1 MEEGTTMS
9 DENMTNM
16 NVPVTPLMNAY
27 THPLKKAE
35 RKILGRNEEIK
46 KVLAGLMRPELCN
59 VMLLG
64 EPGAGKT
71 ALVQAVML
79 IDTASD
85 YIEVDLSKMIADCQ
99 TDVNEMAAK
108 LKTLFDEVEN
118 TIKNTGRNIVLFID
132 EFHQIVQLSPA
143 AVEALKPLLADSG
156 TRGIKVIAATTY
168 REFREYI
175 SANQPL
181 VERLQRINVAE
192 PSEEVVISILRG
204 MAKRYGVESQ
214 FPNDD
219 LFKLIYDLTNQY
231 IPANAQPRKSIL
243 ILDAMI
249 GWYRAFKKPLDRKL
263 LEEVFLQA
271 ENVSVSTQVDATTIA
286 ETLKQR
292 VLAQELAVSAIEQ
305 RLHIAIAD
313 MTDDTKPKASFLFTG
328 STGVGKSTTCST
340 IIPVYDEIGNITHKK
355 AGDVVPGDYVF
366 DRTGKPTKV
375 LGIFSQG
382 QRDVYRVTL
391 GDDRTLDVSDNHLWA
406 VYPAKRARDEGYT
419 IYTTQTLLNKG
430 LETRYHDRV
439 DMKYFIPMNQAV
451 EWPSRRFNVDP
462 YVIGALIGDG
472 LLTSKDALYISSDD
486 EFIVSKIAESIDAVS
501 YKKDVDSYSWCFYTG
516 NNTNGGKE
524 RIQLKD
530 ICGVYPEIYMKKSPE
545 RRIPAEYMTGS
556 VEQRWKLVQGL
567 FDTDGTIGAHDGER
581 YNVSYSTHSKELAYD
596 IQELLYSLGVSSS
609 VNSHE
614 RDDKNTEWDVHVS
627 VKNEHKHKFFTLPR
641 KLELAKKA
649 SGVNKQREK
658 TFDYVGIRSI
668 EKLGYKEEMIC
679 FYVENDEHLYQ
690 AGQYVV
696 THNTEMTKQMAKLLF
711 NDERRL
717 IRFDMTE
724 FANPSSMERF
734 RRELTSQIWTRPYSI
749 VLLDEIEK
757 ACAEVT
763 RLLLGVLDDGRL
775 LDENNRE
782 VTFNNA
788 YIVLTTNA
796 ASEIYQNIAQ
806 YQASDTGDGAVMRKY
821 DALIR
826 RSITSATGSNKFPPE
841 LLGRIDCIVPF
852 QPLSEQTQCNITRM
866 RLEGIKKKLLEKH
879 GVKMTYTEDVITYL
893 VKDTLTTDSNSGGA
907 RAIMNKLNTEV
918 VSAISEYINKNPN
931 AKRVGVAIG
940 GEMASEDK
948 YRLESAAYVK
958 VGPI

>member
-1 MEEGTTMS
+1 MS
-9 DENMTNM
+9 ETSEMKLS
-16 NVPVTPLMNAY
+16 TPLMDAY
-27 THPLKKAE
+27 THPLKRAE
-35 RKILGRNEEIK
+35 RQILGRNEEIK

-79 IDTASD
+79 IDKNSS
-85 YIEVDLSKMIADCQ
+85 YLEVDLSKMIADCK

-108 LKTLFDEVEN
+108 LKTLFDEVEAV
-118 TIKNTGRNIVLFID
+118 IKQTGKHVVLFID

-204 MAKRYGVESQ
+204 MSERYGVSDQ
-214 FPNDD
+214 FPDD
-219 LFKLIYDLTNQY
+219 SIFKLIYDLTNQY

-249 GWYRAFKKPLDRKL
+249 GWNRAFKRPLDRTL
-263 LEEVFLQA
+263 LEEVFMQA
-271 ENVSVSTQVDATTIA
+271 ENVSVSTQVDATAIA
-286 ETLKQR
+286 DQLRKR
-292 VLAQELAVSAIEQ
+292 VLAQEFAVRTIEQ

-313 MTDDTKPKASFLFTG
+313 MADDTKPKSSFLFTG
-328 STGVGKSTTCST
+328 STGVGKGLTNDT
-340 IIPVYDEIGNITHKK
+340 IVPVWTPDSSILEKRN
-355 AGDVVPGDYVF
+355 GDLKIGDYVYNRKGEPVKVVGVFPRGMQDIYKVTLNDGRYLLTDSSHLWTYMLSKGKNIENTYTNNTKELF
-366 DRTGKPTKV
+366 DRGVCIKNPKTGKP
-375 LGIFSQG
+375 
-382 QRDVYRVTL
+382 
-391 GDDRTLDVSDNHLWA
+391 
-406 VYPAKRARDEGYT
+406 
-419 IYTTQTLLNKG
+419 
-430 LETRYHDRV
+430 RY
-439 DMKYFIPMNQAV
+439 KYWIPMNQAV
-451 EWPSRRFNVDP
+451 QYPTADLSVHP
-462 YVIGALIGDG
+462 YVMGAFIGDG
-472 LLTSKDALYISSDD
+472 SLTVEQLTLSSSD
-486 EFIVSKIAESIDAVS
+486 EELVAHVSELLGGCS
-501 YKKDVDSYSWCFYTG
+501 YEHNKRNYNWVFPLHEKRG
-516 NNTNGGKE
+516 
-524 RIQLKD
+524 RIKTKQMREVFAD
-530 ICGVYPEIYMKKSPE
+530 YPEVCGKKANEKSIPKAYMFSS
-545 RRIPAEYMTGS
+545 I
-556 VEQRWKLVQGL
+556 EQRWDLVKGL
-567 FDTDGTIGAHDGER
+567 FDTDGSISGNDDGR
-581 YNVSYSTHSKELAYD
+581 YNVSYSTTSLQLAND
-596 IQELLYSLGVSSS
+596 IQTLLYSLGVSSTVDIARKGAENRLPQYVVRVKS
-609 VNSHE
+609 SNANKDRFFWLQRKVDIANKAKEKIESKSKKK
-614 RDDKNTEWDVHVS
+614 DYEW
-627 VKNEHKHKFFTLPR
+627 
-641 KLELAKKA
+641 LAI
-649 SGVNKQREK
+649 
-658 TFDYVGIRSI
+658 TSI
-668 EKLGYKEEMIC
+668 EKLDEKKETTCIMVDDE
-679 FYVENDEHLYQ
+679 EHLYQ

-696 THNTEMTKQMAKLLF
+696 SHNTEMTKAMAKLLF

-724 FANPSSMERF
+724 FANPNSMERF
-734 RRELTSQIWTRPYSI
+734 RRELTSQIWTRPYAI

-788 YIVLTTNA
+788 YIILTTNA

-806 YQASDTGDGAVMRKY
+806 YQSSDTGDGAAMRKY

-826 RSITSATGSNKFPPE
+826 RSIMSATGSNKFPPE

-852 QPLSEQTQCNITRM
+852 QPLSEKTQCDITRM
-866 RLEGIKKKLLEKH
+866 RLEKIRKRLLDKH
-879 GVKMTYTEDVITYL
+879 GVKMSYSEDVITYL

-918 VSAISEYINKNPN
+918 VSAISEFINKHPT
-931 AKRVGVAIG
+931 AKRIGVSIG

>member
-1 MEEGTTMS
+1 MS
-9 DENMTNM
+9 NENITNA
-16 NVPVTPLMNAY
+16 NAPDTPLMNAY

-271 ENVSVSTQVDATTIA
+271 ENVSVSTQVDATKIA

-328 STGVGKSTTCST
+328 STGVGK
-340 IIPVYDEIGNITHKK
+340 
-355 AGDVVPGDYVF
+355 
-366 DRTGKPTKV
+366 
-375 LGIFSQG
+375 
-382 QRDVYRVTL
+382 
-391 GDDRTLDVSDNHLWA
+391 
-406 VYPAKRARDEGYT
+406 
-419 IYTTQTLLNKG
+419 
-430 LETRYHDRV
+430 
-439 DMKYFIPMNQAV
+439 
-451 EWPSRRFNVDP
+451 
-462 YVIGALIGDG
+462 
-472 LLTSKDALYISSDD
+472 
-486 EFIVSKIAESIDAVS
+486 
-501 YKKDVDSYSWCFYTG
+501 
-516 NNTNGGKE
+516 
-524 RIQLKD
+524 
-530 ICGVYPEIYMKKSPE
+530 
-545 RRIPAEYMTGS
+545 
-556 VEQRWKLVQGL
+556 
-567 FDTDGTIGAHDGER
+567 
-581 YNVSYSTHSKELAYD
+581 
-596 IQELLYSLGVSSS
+596 
-609 VNSHE
+609 
-614 RDDKNTEWDVHVS
+614 
-627 VKNEHKHKFFTLPR
+627 
-641 KLELAKKA
+641 
-649 SGVNKQREK
+649 
-658 TFDYVGIRSI
+658 
-668 EKLGYKEEMIC
+668 
-679 FYVENDEHLYQ
+679 
-690 AGQYVV
+690 
-696 THNTEMTKQMAKLLF
+696 TEMTKQMAKLLF

-866 RLEGIKKKLLEKH
+866 RLEGIKKKLLDKH

>member
-1 MEEGTTMS
+1 MNN
-9 DENMTNM
+9 ENITQASTSNTQDII
-16 NVPVTPLMNAY
+16 TPLMDAY

-64 EPGAGKT
+64 EPGSGKT

-108 LKTLFDEVEN
+108 LKTLFDEVECI
-118 TIKNTGRNIVLFID
+118 IKTTGRNIVLFID

-175 SANQPL
+175 AANQPL
-181 VERLQRINVAE
+181 VERLQRINVSE
-192 PSEEVVISILRG
+192 PSEEVVLSILRG
-204 MAKRYGVESQ
+204 MAKRYGVENQ
-214 FPNDD
+214 FPNDE

-271 ENVSVSTQVDATTIA
+271 ENVSVSTQVDAATIA
-286 ETLKQR
+286 DTLKKR

-328 STGVGKSTTCST
+328 STGVGK
-340 IIPVYDEIGNITHKK
+340 
-355 AGDVVPGDYVF
+355 
-366 DRTGKPTKV
+366 
-375 LGIFSQG
+375 
-382 QRDVYRVTL
+382 
-391 GDDRTLDVSDNHLWA
+391 
-406 VYPAKRARDEGYT
+406 
-419 IYTTQTLLNKG
+419 
-430 LETRYHDRV
+430 
-439 DMKYFIPMNQAV
+439 
-451 EWPSRRFNVDP
+451 
-462 YVIGALIGDG
+462 
-472 LLTSKDALYISSDD
+472 
-486 EFIVSKIAESIDAVS
+486 
-501 YKKDVDSYSWCFYTG
+501 
-516 NNTNGGKE
+516 
-524 RIQLKD
+524 
-530 ICGVYPEIYMKKSPE
+530 
-545 RRIPAEYMTGS
+545 
-556 VEQRWKLVQGL
+556 
-567 FDTDGTIGAHDGER
+567 
-581 YNVSYSTHSKELAYD
+581 
-596 IQELLYSLGVSSS
+596 
-609 VNSHE
+609 
-614 RDDKNTEWDVHVS
+614 
-627 VKNEHKHKFFTLPR
+627 
-641 KLELAKKA
+641 
-649 SGVNKQREK
+649 
-658 TFDYVGIRSI
+658 
-668 EKLGYKEEMIC
+668 
-679 FYVENDEHLYQ
+679 
-690 AGQYVV
+690 
-696 THNTEMTKQMAKLLF
+696 TEMAKQMAKLLF

-763 RLLLGVLDDGRL
+763 RLLLSVLDDGRL

-788 YIVLTTNA
+788 YIILTTNA

-852 QPLSEQTQCNITRM
+852 QPLSEATQCNITRM
-866 RLEGIKKKLLEKH
+866 RLEGIKKKLMDKH
-879 GVKMTYTEDVITYL
+879 GVTMTYTEDVITYL

-918 VSAISEYINKNPN
+918 VSAISEFINKNPN
-931 AKRVGVAIG
+931 AKRVGVAIEG
-940 GEMASEDK
+940 QMASEDK

>member
-1 MEEGTTMS
+1 MNN
-9 DENMTNM
+9 ENITQASTSNTQDIT
-16 NVPVTPLMNAY
+16 TPLMDAY

-64 EPGAGKT
+64 EPGSGKT

-108 LKTLFDEVEN
+108 LKTLFDEVECI
-118 TIKNTGRNIVLFID
+118 IKTTGRNIVLFID

-175 SANQPL
+175 AANQPL
-181 VERLQRINVAE
+181 VERLQRINVSE
-192 PSEEVVISILRG
+192 PSEEVVLSILRG
-204 MAKRYGVESQ
+204 MAKRYGVENQ
-214 FPNDD
+214 FPNDE

-271 ENVSVSTQVDATTIA
+271 ENVSVSTQVDATKIA
-286 ETLKQR
+286 DTLKKR

-328 STGVGKSTTCST
+328 STGVGK
-340 IIPVYDEIGNITHKK
+340 
-355 AGDVVPGDYVF
+355 
-366 DRTGKPTKV
+366 
-375 LGIFSQG
+375 
-382 QRDVYRVTL
+382 
-391 GDDRTLDVSDNHLWA
+391 
-406 VYPAKRARDEGYT
+406 
-419 IYTTQTLLNKG
+419 
-430 LETRYHDRV
+430 
-439 DMKYFIPMNQAV
+439 
-451 EWPSRRFNVDP
+451 
-462 YVIGALIGDG
+462 
-472 LLTSKDALYISSDD
+472 
-486 EFIVSKIAESIDAVS
+486 
-501 YKKDVDSYSWCFYTG
+501 
-516 NNTNGGKE
+516 
-524 RIQLKD
+524 
-530 ICGVYPEIYMKKSPE
+530 
-545 RRIPAEYMTGS
+545 
-556 VEQRWKLVQGL
+556 
-567 FDTDGTIGAHDGER
+567 
-581 YNVSYSTHSKELAYD
+581 
-596 IQELLYSLGVSSS
+596 
-609 VNSHE
+609 
-614 RDDKNTEWDVHVS
+614 
-627 VKNEHKHKFFTLPR
+627 
-641 KLELAKKA
+641 
-649 SGVNKQREK
+649 
-658 TFDYVGIRSI
+658 
-668 EKLGYKEEMIC
+668 
-679 FYVENDEHLYQ
+679 
-690 AGQYVV
+690 
-696 THNTEMTKQMAKLLF
+696 TEMTKQMAKLLF

-821 DALIR
+821 DSLIR

-852 QPLSEQTQCNITRM
+852 QPLSEATQCNITRM
-866 RLEGIKKKLLEKH
+866 RLEGIKKKLMDKH
-879 GVKMTYTEDVITYL
+879 GVTMTYTEDVITYL
-893 VKDTLTTDSNSGGA
+893 VKDTLTTDSNAGGA

-918 VSAISEYINKNPN
+918 VSAISEFINKNPN
-931 AKRVGVAIG
+931 AKRVGVAIEG
-940 GEMASEDK
+940 QMASEDK

>member
-1 MEEGTTMS
+1 MNN
-9 DENMTNM
+9 ENITQASTSNTQGII
-16 NVPVTPLMNAY
+16 TPLMDAY

-64 EPGAGKT
+64 EPGSGKT

-108 LKTLFDEVEN
+108 LKTLFDEVECI
-118 TIKNTGRNIVLFID
+118 IKTTGRNIVLFID

-175 SANQPL
+175 AANQPL
-181 VERLQRINVAE
+181 VERLQRINVSE
-192 PSEEVVISILRG
+192 PSEEVVLSILRG
-204 MAKRYGVESQ
+204 MAKRYGVENQ
-214 FPNDD
+214 FPNDE

-271 ENVSVSTQVDATTIA
+271 ENVSVSTQVDAATIA
-286 ETLKQR
+286 DTLKKR

-328 STGVGKSTTCST
+328 STGVGK
-340 IIPVYDEIGNITHKK
+340 
-355 AGDVVPGDYVF
+355 
-366 DRTGKPTKV
+366 
-375 LGIFSQG
+375 
-382 QRDVYRVTL
+382 
-391 GDDRTLDVSDNHLWA
+391 
-406 VYPAKRARDEGYT
+406 
-419 IYTTQTLLNKG
+419 
-430 LETRYHDRV
+430 
-439 DMKYFIPMNQAV
+439 
-451 EWPSRRFNVDP
+451 
-462 YVIGALIGDG
+462 
-472 LLTSKDALYISSDD
+472 
-486 EFIVSKIAESIDAVS
+486 
-501 YKKDVDSYSWCFYTG
+501 
-516 NNTNGGKE
+516 
-524 RIQLKD
+524 
-530 ICGVYPEIYMKKSPE
+530 
-545 RRIPAEYMTGS
+545 
-556 VEQRWKLVQGL
+556 
-567 FDTDGTIGAHDGER
+567 
-581 YNVSYSTHSKELAYD
+581 
-596 IQELLYSLGVSSS
+596 
-609 VNSHE
+609 
-614 RDDKNTEWDVHVS
+614 
-627 VKNEHKHKFFTLPR
+627 
-641 KLELAKKA
+641 
-649 SGVNKQREK
+649 
-658 TFDYVGIRSI
+658 
-668 EKLGYKEEMIC
+668 
-679 FYVENDEHLYQ
+679 
-690 AGQYVV
+690 
-696 THNTEMTKQMAKLLF
+696 TEMAKQMAKLLF

-763 RLLLGVLDDGRL
+763 RLLLSVLDDGRL

-788 YIVLTTNA
+788 YIILTTNA

-852 QPLSEQTQCNITRM
+852 QPLSEATQCNITRM
-866 RLEGIKKKLLEKH
+866 RLEGIKKKLMDKH
-879 GVKMTYTEDVITYL
+879 GVTMTYTEDVITYL

-918 VSAISEYINKNPN
+918 VSAISEFINKNPN
-931 AKRVGVAIG
+931 AKRVGVAIEG
-940 GEMASEDK
+940 QMASEDK

>member
-1 MEEGTTMS
+1 MS
-9 DENMTNM
+9 NENITNA
-16 NVPVTPLMNAY
+16 NAPDTPLMNAY

-271 ENVSVSTQVDATTIA
+271 ENVSVSTQVDATKIA

-328 STGVGKSTTCST
+328 STGVGK
-340 IIPVYDEIGNITHKK
+340 
-355 AGDVVPGDYVF
+355 
-366 DRTGKPTKV
+366 
-375 LGIFSQG
+375 
-382 QRDVYRVTL
+382 
-391 GDDRTLDVSDNHLWA
+391 
-406 VYPAKRARDEGYT
+406 
-419 IYTTQTLLNKG
+419 
-430 LETRYHDRV
+430 
-439 DMKYFIPMNQAV
+439 
-451 EWPSRRFNVDP
+451 
-462 YVIGALIGDG
+462 
-472 LLTSKDALYISSDD
+472 
-486 EFIVSKIAESIDAVS
+486 
-501 YKKDVDSYSWCFYTG
+501 
-516 NNTNGGKE
+516 
-524 RIQLKD
+524 
-530 ICGVYPEIYMKKSPE
+530 
-545 RRIPAEYMTGS
+545 
-556 VEQRWKLVQGL
+556 
-567 FDTDGTIGAHDGER
+567 
-581 YNVSYSTHSKELAYD
+581 
-596 IQELLYSLGVSSS
+596 
-609 VNSHE
+609 
-614 RDDKNTEWDVHVS
+614 
-627 VKNEHKHKFFTLPR
+627 
-641 KLELAKKA
+641 
-649 SGVNKQREK
+649 
-658 TFDYVGIRSI
+658 
-668 EKLGYKEEMIC
+668 
-679 FYVENDEHLYQ
+679 
-690 AGQYVV
+690 
-696 THNTEMTKQMAKLLF
+696 TEMTKQMAKLLF

-866 RLEGIKKKLLEKH
+866 RLEGIKKKLLDKH

-931 AKRVGVAIG
+931 AKRGGVAIG

>member
-1 MEEGTTMS
+1 MS
-9 DENMTNM
+9 NENIQ
-16 NVPVTPLMNAY
+16 NVNAPLTPLMDAY

-118 TIKNTGRNIVLFID
+118 VIKTTGRNIVLFID

-204 MAKRYGVESQ
+204 MAKRYSVDQQ
-214 FPNDD
+214 FQNDD

-263 LEEVFLQA
+263 LEDVFLQA
-271 ENVSVSTQVDATTIA
+271 ENVSVSTQVDATNIA
-286 ETLKQR
+286 ETLKKR

-328 STGVGKSTTCST
+328 STGVGK
-340 IIPVYDEIGNITHKK
+340 
-355 AGDVVPGDYVF
+355 
-366 DRTGKPTKV
+366 
-375 LGIFSQG
+375 
-382 QRDVYRVTL
+382 
-391 GDDRTLDVSDNHLWA
+391 
-406 VYPAKRARDEGYT
+406 
-419 IYTTQTLLNKG
+419 
-430 LETRYHDRV
+430 
-439 DMKYFIPMNQAV
+439 
-451 EWPSRRFNVDP
+451 
-462 YVIGALIGDG
+462 
-472 LLTSKDALYISSDD
+472 
-486 EFIVSKIAESIDAVS
+486 
-501 YKKDVDSYSWCFYTG
+501 
-516 NNTNGGKE
+516 
-524 RIQLKD
+524 
-530 ICGVYPEIYMKKSPE
+530 
-545 RRIPAEYMTGS
+545 
-556 VEQRWKLVQGL
+556 
-567 FDTDGTIGAHDGER
+567 
-581 YNVSYSTHSKELAYD
+581 
-596 IQELLYSLGVSSS
+596 
-609 VNSHE
+609 
-614 RDDKNTEWDVHVS
+614 
-627 VKNEHKHKFFTLPR
+627 
-641 KLELAKKA
+641 
-649 SGVNKQREK
+649 
-658 TFDYVGIRSI
+658 
-668 EKLGYKEEMIC
+668 
-679 FYVENDEHLYQ
+679 
-690 AGQYVV
+690 
-696 THNTEMTKQMAKLLF
+696 TEMTKQMAKLLF

-806 YQASDTGDGAVMRKY
+806 YQSSDTGDGAVMRKY

-826 RSITSATGSNKFPPE
+826 RSITSATGANKFPPE

-852 QPLSEQTQCNITRM
+852 QPLSEQTQMNITRM
-866 RLEGIKKKLLEKH
+866 RLDGIKKKLLDKH
-879 GVKMTYTEDVITYL
+879 DVKMTYTEDVITYL

>member
-1 MEEGTTMS
+1 MS
-9 DENMTNM
+9 NENIQ
-16 NVPVTPLMNAY
+16 NVNAPLTPLMDAY

-108 LKTLFDEVEN
+108 LKTLFDEVEH
-118 TIKNTGRNIVLFID
+118 TIKTTGRNIVLFID

-204 MAKRYGVESQ
+204 MAKRYGVDQQ

-263 LEEVFLQA
+263 LEDVFLQA
-271 ENVSVSTQVDATTIA
+271 ENVSVSTQVDASNIA
-286 ETLKQR
+286 ETLKKR

-328 STGVGKSTTCST
+328 STGVGK
-340 IIPVYDEIGNITHKK
+340 
-355 AGDVVPGDYVF
+355 
-366 DRTGKPTKV
+366 
-375 LGIFSQG
+375 
-382 QRDVYRVTL
+382 
-391 GDDRTLDVSDNHLWA
+391 
-406 VYPAKRARDEGYT
+406 
-419 IYTTQTLLNKG
+419 
-430 LETRYHDRV
+430 
-439 DMKYFIPMNQAV
+439 
-451 EWPSRRFNVDP
+451 
-462 YVIGALIGDG
+462 
-472 LLTSKDALYISSDD
+472 
-486 EFIVSKIAESIDAVS
+486 
-501 YKKDVDSYSWCFYTG
+501 
-516 NNTNGGKE
+516 
-524 RIQLKD
+524 
-530 ICGVYPEIYMKKSPE
+530 
-545 RRIPAEYMTGS
+545 
-556 VEQRWKLVQGL
+556 
-567 FDTDGTIGAHDGER
+567 
-581 YNVSYSTHSKELAYD
+581 
-596 IQELLYSLGVSSS
+596 
-609 VNSHE
+609 
-614 RDDKNTEWDVHVS
+614 
-627 VKNEHKHKFFTLPR
+627 
-641 KLELAKKA
+641 
-649 SGVNKQREK
+649 
-658 TFDYVGIRSI
+658 
-668 EKLGYKEEMIC
+668 
-679 FYVENDEHLYQ
+679 
-690 AGQYVV
+690 
-696 THNTEMTKQMAKLLF
+696 TEMTKQMAKLLF

-826 RSITSATGSNKFPPE
+826 RSITSATGANKFPPE

-852 QPLSEQTQCNITRM
+852 QPLSEQTQMNIARM
-866 RLEGIKKKLLEKH
+866 RLEGIKKKLLDKH
-879 GVKMTYTEDVITYL
+879 DVKMTYTEDVITYL